1 MTCTMAPRVRSVR
14 MVASPRSAM
23 RLRRWMRRGLRWALA
38 LCLLACAAAC
48 TRRSTAQD
56 EAPEVRVAASFT
68 PSPPVV
74 GQGQMTLTFF
84 DAAGEPVAVETLR
97 LKADMA
103 HPGMTP
109 WLAEFASLRD
119 TQVTLPVTWS
129 MAGDWIL
136 QVDAEL
142 PDGRRLLRT
151 VPLQVMLSGAPG
163 AD

>member
-1 MTCTMAPRVRSVR
+1 MCTMALWGRFTRLEPYPRRG
-14 MVASPRSAM
+14 MVHRR
-23 RLRRWMRRGLRWALA
+23 RLRQGLRWALA
-38 LCLLACAAAC
+38 LCLLAGAAAC

-56 EAPEVRVAASFT
+56 EAPEVRVAAGFT
-68 PSPPVV
+68 PSPPAV
-74 GQGQMTLTFF
+74 GEGQLTLAFF
-84 DAAGEPVAVETLR
+84 DAAGQPVGVETLR

-109 WLAEFASLRD
+109 WLAEFASLHD

-129 MAGDWIL
+129 MAGNWIL

-142 PDGRRLLRT
+142 RDGRRLLRT
-151 VPLQVMLSGAPG
+151 VPLQVVLSDAPG

>member
-1 MTCTMAPRVRSVR
+1 MAHRR
-14 MVASPRSAM
+14 
-23 RLRRWMRRGLRWALA
+23 RLRQGLRWALA
-38 LCLLACAAAC
+38 LCLLAGVAAC

-56 EAPEVRVAASFT
+56 ESPEVRVAASFA
-68 PSPPVV
+68 PSPPAV
-74 GQGQMTLTFF
+74 GEGQLTLTFF
-84 DAAGEPVAVETLR
+84 DAAGQPVGVERLQ

-109 WLAEFASLRD
+109 WLAEFASLHD

-142 PDGRRLLRT
+142 RDGRRLLRE
-151 VPLQVMLSGAPG
+151 VPLQVVLSDETG